1 MDVQTTWG
9 AKLIARHVDAPSTI
23 RINASDMELDG
34 FIDDTFSE
42 YRERSVIRTT
52 VGGSISSTAPS
63 CGLRYLGFVILDSLT
78 PELLELFIA
87 GVKQGV
93 AVVDGNNMRERLF
106 TLTEPYNFQGGEVVQ
121 LRTADEKTENEV
133 LGESASGDLG
143 IEGRVRT
150 EIEESYRIECVVFL
164 SELPTENDL
173 PTYFAHI
180 HAEPIHASRLRT
192 VTSARVTWTTSW
204 DARCAIE
211 YWEVSSDNRNIIEES
226 SGGANHRVVLGG
238 LKPDTEYQY
247 RLIAGDSD
255 RRGKLVQSPT
265 RSFVTSTP
273 GPAASKITRG
283 EVSLAVENPGDTP
296 YISTPVRSGVP
307 FPRGVLT
314 SADQL
319 RLLDTDGSEVQL
331 QARSLGRW
339 PDHSVKWAL
348 LDFQTDAPAGSTHL
362 YTLEYDSEITRSSFK
377 SPLTVVE
384 DEHAI
389 TIDTG
394 RLNIRFGKSRFAP
407 FEEVSLDNEPYISSA
422 RVVVNG
428 VDGNEYLSENAHP
441 DSVVIEDPGP
451 LCCIV
456 RTEGHHLS
464 RDGRS
469 LLKSIFR
476 VQAYAGLPFIRVDHT
491 FVNDN
496 LDKPF
501 TDIESMYLD
510 LRTPSGLNQE
520 TALIQTHDDRS
531 VVDGRA
537 SRERLDGELTLGGL
551 SVKVVDFWQQY
562 PKSLRTHGEG
572 IQIGICPAIGDYD
585 YGIGGDEEYK
595 LYFYLRDGVYRFREG
610 LSKTHTIYIGESLP
624 PLPTPIAQAPMEWS
638 CDSGA
643 FGEVSPGNDGLFP
656 EYEERVAESFSGY
669 LENHETSREYGML
682 NHGDWTFDSYKDWGN
697 NEYDTAYVFFI
708 QWARSGD
715 MRFFGE
721 ACRAAVHHRDVDTCH
736 AAGEALSIGG
746 VYRHRIGHTGDHHP
760 GGYGLMEHAIAT
772 GEFPATD
779 LWVDSVTPRELR
791 AMLTWGGEFTISH
804 TWIDG
809 FLLHH
814 FLTGDP
820 RSLETA
826 RMVADRY
833 DGHYT
838 RNYDFA
844 NCRNNGWHL
853 ILTMEM
859 YKATGDE
866 FYLNAGRIIVERT
879 LDRQT
884 EDGGWRRMLV
894 PAHCRCDPPRHTGN
908 ASFAVGILLVGLKSY
923 HQATGDPRVAESIV
937 RAADFLIDSTWVE
950 EARGFR
956 ATSCPHTKVSS
967 DNFQNGLAGICYAW
981 RISRKPKFE
990 HVLRHATP
998 KAIEALHSHGR
1009 SLSSQMRAAPEVLY
1023 TLCQIGA

>member
-9 AKLIARHVDAPSTI
+9 AQLIAQHVDSPSTI
-23 RINASDMELDG
+23 RIDASDMELDG

-42 YRERSVIRTT
+42 YRERSVVRTI
-52 VGGSISSTAPS
+52 VGGSISLTAPS

-78 PELLELFIA
+78 PELVELFID

-93 AVVDGNNMRERLF
+93 AVVEGNNMRERLF
-106 TLTEPYNFQGGEVVQ
+106 TLTEPYSFQGGEVVQ
-121 LRTADEKTENEV
+121 LRTADEKIENAVPE
-133 LGESASGDLG
+133 ESLPGDLG

-164 SELPTENDL
+164 SELPIENDL
-173 PTYFAHI
+173 PTCFLHI
-180 HAEPIHASRLRT
+180 HADPLESSSART
-192 VTSARVTWTTSW
+192 VTSARVTWTTTW

-211 YWEVSSDNRNIIEES
+211 YWEEGSDNRNIVEETS
-226 SGGANHRVVLGG
+226 SGANHRIVLGG
-238 LKPDTEYQY
+238 LKPDAEYHY
-247 RLIAGDSD
+247 RLLAGD
-255 RRGKLVQSPT
+255 RQGKLVQSPT
-265 RSFVTSTP
+265 RSFVTSAP
-273 GPAASKITRG
+273 KPAASKTTRG
-283 EVSLAVENPGDTP
+283 ETSLAVKNPGDSP
-296 YISTPVRSGVP
+296 YRSTPVRSGVP

-314 SADQL
+314 SSAQL
-319 RLLDTDGSEVQL
+319 RLLDVDRSEVRL

-348 LDFQTDAPAGSTHL
+348 LDFQTDAPAGSTRF
-362 YTLEYDSEITRSSFK
+362 YTLEYGSEVTRTSFN

-394 RLNIRFGKSRFAP
+394 RFSIRFDKSRLAP
-407 FEEVSLDNEPYISSA
+407 FEEVSLDNKPYISSA
-422 RVVVNG
+422 RVVV
-428 VDGNEYLSENAHP
+428 DGADGTEYLSENARP
-441 DSVVIEDPGP
+441 DSVVLEDSGP

-464 RDGRS
+464 RDGRR
-469 LLKSIFR
+469 LLRSIFR
-476 VQAYAGLPFIRVDHT
+476 VHAYAGLPFIRVDHT

-496 LDKPF
+496 LEKPF

-510 LRTPSGLNQE
+510 LGTPSGTNQE
-520 TALIQTHDDRS
+520 TELIQTHDDQS
-531 VVDGRA
+531 IVKGKA
-537 SRERLDGELTLGGL
+537 SGERLDGKIALAGL
-551 SVKVVDFWQQY
+551 SVELVDFWQQY
-562 PKSLRTHGEG
+562 PKSLKSHSEG

-595 LYFYLRDGVYRFREG
+595 LYFYLRDGVYRLREG
-610 LSKTHTIYIGESLP
+610 LSKTHTMYIGESLP
-624 PLPTPIAQAPMEWS
+624 SLPTPIAQAPVDWN

-656 EYEERVAESFSGY
+656 EYEKRVADSFSGY
-669 LENHETSREYGML
+669 LESHETSREYGML

-715 MRFFGE
+715 MRFFEE

-736 AAGEALSIGG
+736 AAEEALRTGG

-760 GGYGLMEHAIAT
+760 GGYGLMERAIAT

-809 FLLHH
+809 FILHY

-859 YKATGDE
+859 YKAAGDE

-884 EDGGWRRMLV
+884 ADGGWRRMLV

-981 RISRKPKFE
+981 RISRKPRFE
-990 HVLRHATP
+990 HVLRQATP

-1023 TLCQIGA
+1023 TMGQIEA

>member
-9 AKLIARHVDAPSTI
+9 ATLIAQHVDAPSTI
-23 RINASDMELDG
+23 RINASDVDLDG

-42 YRERSVIRTT
+42 YRERSVVRTT
-52 VGGSISSTAPS
+52 LGGFISLDAPS
-63 CGLRYLGFVILDSLT
+63 CGLRYFGFVILDSLT
-78 PELLELFIA
+78 LEQVEVSID
-87 GVKQGV
+87 GVKKGV
-93 AVVDGNNMRERLF
+93 AVVNGNNQRERLF
-106 TLTEPYNFQGGEVVQ
+106 TLPEPYNFQGGEQIQ
-121 LRTADEKTENEV
+121 LNTPQERIGNGN
-133 LGESASGDLG
+133 LGEDVPVDLG
-143 IEGRVRT
+143 IEGRIRT
-150 EIEESYRIECVVFL
+150 EVEESYRIECVAFFD
-164 SELPTENDL
+164 ELPPENDL
-173 PTYFAHI
+173 PSHFAHI
-180 HAEPIHASRLRT
+180 HADPIGSSSTDT
-192 VTSARVTWTTSW
+192 VTSARVTWITTW
-204 DARCAIE
+204 DAKCTIE
-211 YWEVSSDNRNIIEES
+211 YWQEGSDNLNIVEEMS
-226 SGGANHRVVLGG
+226 TGANHRVVLTD
-238 LKPDTEYQY
+238 LIPDTRYRY
-247 RLIAGDSD
+247 RLNSADTH
-255 RRGKLVQSPT
+255 GKPIQSRT
-265 RSFVTSTP
+265 QSLVTSIP
-273 GPAASKITRG
+273 KPAARKAATEKI
-283 EVSLAVENPGDTP
+283 SLAVKNPGEIP
-296 YISTPVRSGVP
+296 CISTPVRSGIP
-307 FPRGVLT
+307 FPQGVLI
-314 SADQL
+314 SSDQL

-331 QARSLGRW
+331 QARSLGQW
-339 PDHSVKWAL
+339 PDHSIKWAL
-348 LDFQTDAPAGSTHL
+348 LDFQTDTPAGSEHI
-362 YTLEYDSEITRSSFK
+362 YTLEYGSGIARSNFN
-377 SPLTVVE
+377 SPLIVIEDDDAIVV
-384 DEHAI
+384 
-389 TIDTG
+389 DTG
-394 RLNIRFGKSRFAP
+394 RLNISFDKSRFAP
-407 FEEVSLDNEPYISSA
+407 FERLSLDNGPYISSA
-422 RVVVNG
+422 RLVVNG
-428 VDGNEYLSENAHP
+428 TDGREYPSTNASP
-441 DSVVIEDPGP
+441 DSIEIEDSGP
-451 LCCIV
+451 MCCIV
-456 RTEGHHLS
+456 RAEGHHLS
-464 RDGRS
+464 RDGSS

-476 VQAYAGLPFIRVDHT
+476 VHAYSGLPFIRIDHT

-496 LDKPF
+496 LEEPF
-501 TDIESMYLD
+501 TDIDSMYLD
-510 LRTPSGLNQE
+510 FETPSGDNQE
-520 TALIQTHDDRS
+520 TELIQTHDDHS
-531 VVDGRA
+531 TVNGRV
-537 SRERLDGELTLGGL
+537 SGERLDGKI
-551 SVKVVDFWQQY
+551 SVAGIDVDVVDFWQQY
-562 PKSLRTHGEG
+562 PKSLSSHGEG
-572 IQIGICPAIGDYD
+572 IQVGICPAIGDYD
-585 YGIGGDEEYK
+585 YRVGGEEEYK

-610 LSKTHTIYIGESLP
+610 VSKTHTMYIGESLP
-624 PLPTPIAQAPMEWS
+624 PLPTPMAQASVDWN

-643 FGEVSPGNDGLFP
+643 FGEVSPGSDGLFP
-656 EYEERVAESFSGY
+656 EYEKRVAESFSGY

-715 MRFFGE
+715 MRFFEE
-721 ACRAAVHHRDVDTCH
+721 ACRAVTHHRDVDTCH
-736 AAGEALSIGG
+736 AAEEALRIGG

-772 GEFPATD
+772 GEFPATE

-791 AMLTWGGEFTISH
+791 AILTWGGEFTISH

-809 FLLHH
+809 FILHH

-853 ILTMEM
+853 VLTMEM

-879 LDRQT
+879 LERQT
-884 EDGGWRRMLV
+884 EDGGWRRLLV

-956 ATSCPHTKVSS
+956 STSCPRTKVSS

-981 RISRKPKFE
+981 RISRKPRFE

-1023 TLCQIGA
+1023 TVGQIEA

>member
-9 AKLIARHVDAPSTI
+9 AKLIAQHVDAPSTI
-23 RINASDMELDG
+23 RVNASDMDLDG

-42 YRERSVIRTT
+42 YRERSVVRTIL
-52 VGGSISSTAPS
+52 GGSIASTAPS

-78 PELLELFIA
+78 VEQVEISID
-87 GVKQGV
+87 GVKKGV
-93 AVVDGNNMRERLF
+93 AVVNGNNQRERLF
-106 TLTEPYNFQGGEVVQ
+106 TLTEPYNFQGGEQ
-121 LRTADEKTENEV
+121 IRLSTPQEDDETESHSEGV
-133 LGESASGDLG
+133 PGDLG
-143 IEGRVRT
+143 IEGRIRT
-150 EIEESYRIECVVFL
+150 EVEESYRIDCVAFF
-164 SELPTENDL
+164 SDLPPENDL
-173 PTYFAHI
+173 PSCFAHI
-180 HAEPIHASRLRT
+180 NADPIGSSST
-192 VTSARVTWTTSW
+192 DVVTSARVTWITTW
-204 DARCAIE
+204 DAKCTIE
-211 YWEVSSDNRNIIEES
+211 YWQEGSDNANIVEEMS
-226 SGGANHRVVLGG
+226 AGANHRIVLSE
-238 LKPDTEYQY
+238 LKPNTRYHY
-247 RLIAGDSD
+247 RLNAVD
-255 RRGKLVQSPT
+255 RHGKLVQSPT
-265 RSFVTSTP
+265 RSLVTSIP
-273 GPAASKITRG
+273 KPAARKATTGKI
-283 EVSLAVENPGDTP
+283 SLAVKNPGEIP
-296 YISTPVRSGVP
+296 CISTPVRSGIP
-307 FPRGVLT
+307 FPQGVLT
-314 SADQL
+314 SSDQL

-331 QARSLGRW
+331 QTCVLGQW
-339 PDHSVKWAL
+339 PDHSIKWAL
-348 LDFQTDAPAGSTHL
+348 LDFQTDTPTGSEHI
-362 YTLEYDSEITRSSFK
+362 YTLEYGSEITRSDFN
-377 SPLTVVE
+377 SPLIVIE

-394 RLNIRFGKSRFAP
+394 RLNISFDKSRFAP
-407 FEEVSLDNEPYISSA
+407 FDKVALDNGPYISSA
-422 RVVVNG
+422 HVVVNG
-428 VDGNEYLSENAHP
+428 TDGNEYLSTNARP
-441 DSVVIEDPGP
+441 DSVEVEDSGP
-451 LCCIV
+451 MCCIV

-476 VQAYAGLPFIRVDHT
+476 VHAYSGLPFIRIDHT

-496 LDKPF
+496 SGKPF
-501 TDIESMYLD
+501 TDIDSMYLD
-510 LRTPSGLNQE
+510 LETPPGDNQKTE
-520 TALIQTHDDRS
+520 LIQTHDDRAM
-531 VVDGRA
+531 VNGKVRG
-537 SRERLDGELTLGGL
+537 ERLDGKV
-551 SVKVVDFWQQY
+551 SVAGIDVDVVDFWQQY
-562 PKSLRTHGEG
+562 PKSLSTHGEG

-585 YGIGGDEEYK
+585 YDVGGEEEYK

-610 LSKTHTIYIGESLP
+610 VSKTHTMYIGESLP
-624 PLPTPIAQAPMEWS
+624 PLPTPMAQAPVDWS

-656 EYEERVAESFSGY
+656 DYEERVADSFSGY

-715 MRFFGE
+715 IRFFEE
-721 ACRAAVHHRDVDTCH
+721 ACRASVHHRDVDTCH
-736 AAGEALSIGG
+736 AAEEALRIGG

-772 GEFPATD
+772 GEFPATE

-791 AMLTWGGEFTISH
+791 AILTWGGEFTISH

-820 RSLETA
+820 RSLEAA

-879 LDRQT
+879 LERQT
-884 EDGGWRRMLV
+884 EDGGWRRLLV

-956 ATSCPHTKVSS
+956 STSCPYTKVSS

-981 RISRKPKFE
+981 RISRKPRFE

-1023 TLCQIGA
+1023 TVAQIEA

>member
-9 AKLIARHVDAPSTI
+9 AKLIAQHVDAPSTI
-23 RINASDMELDG
+23 RIDASDMELDG

-42 YRERSVIRTT
+42 YRERSVVCTT
-52 VGGSISSTAPS
+52 VGGSISLTTPS
-63 CGLRYLGFVILDSLT
+63 CGLRYFGFVILDSLT
-78 PELLELFIA
+78 PELVELFID

-93 AVVDGNNMRERLF
+93 AVVDANNNRERLF
-106 TLTEPYNFQGGEVVQ
+106 TLAEPYNFQGGEVVQ
-121 LRTADEKTENEV
+121 LRTAGEKIENAV
-133 LGESASGDLG
+133 LGEGLPGDLG
-143 IEGRVRT
+143 IEGRIRI
-150 EIEESYRIECVVFL
+150 EIEESYRIECVAFFK
-164 SELPTENDL
+164 ELPALNDL
-173 PTYFAHI
+173 PTCFEHI
-180 HAEPIHASRLRT
+180 HAEPIHTSSPQT
-192 VTSARVTWTTSW
+192 VTSVRVTWTTSW
-204 DARCAIE
+204 DAICAVE
-211 YWEVSSDNRNIIEES
+211 YWEVSSDNRNIVEEAIA
-226 SGGANHRVVLGG
+226 GANHRVVLRR
-238 LKPDTEYQY
+238 LKPNTEYHY
-247 RLIAGDSD
+247 RLNAGD
-255 RRGKLVQSPT
+255 RNGKLVQSPT

-273 GPAASKITRG
+273 KPVASRTTRG
-283 EVSLAVENPGDTP
+283 EVSLAVKNPGDTP
-296 YISTPVRSGVP
+296 YRSTPVRSGVP
-307 FPRGVLT
+307 FPQSVLT
-314 SADQL
+314 SSDQL
-319 RLLDTDGSEVQL
+319 RLLDADGSEVQL

-339 PDHSVKWAL
+339 PDRSIKWAL
-348 LDFQTDAPAGSTHL
+348 LDFQTDTPAGSTHL
-362 YTLEYDSEITRSSFK
+362 YTLEYGSEITRGSFH
-377 SPLTVVE
+377 SPLMVVE
-384 DEHAI
+384 DDHAI
-389 TIDTG
+389 AIDTG
-394 RLNIRFGKSRFAP
+394 RLNIRFDKSQFAP
-407 FEEVSLDNEPYISSA
+407 FEEVSLDNGPYISSA
-422 RVVVNG
+422 RVVVKG
-428 VDGNEYLSENAHP
+428 ADGSEYSSENASP
-441 DSVVIEDPGP
+441 DSVVIEDSGP

-464 RDGRS
+464 RDGRR

-476 VQAYAGLPFIRVDHT
+476 VHTYAGLPFIRVDHT

-496 LDKPF
+496 LGKPF

-510 LRTPSGLNQE
+510 LRTPSGVSQE
-520 TALIQTHDDRS
+520 TKLIQTHDDQS
-531 VVDGRA
+531 IVNGRA
-537 SRERLDGELTLGGL
+537 GGERLDGKIALAGL
-551 SVKVVDFWQQY
+551 SVEVVDFWQQY
-562 PKSLRTHGEG
+562 PKSLKTHSEG

-585 YGIGGDEEYK
+585 YDIGGDEEYK
-595 LYFYLRDGVYRFREG
+595 LYFYLRDGVYRIREG
-610 LSKTHTIYIGESLP
+610 LSKTHTMYIGESLHS
-624 PLPTPIAQAPMEWS
+624 LPTPIAQAPVDWN

-656 EYEERVAESFSGY
+656 EYEKRVADSFSGY

-715 MRFFGE
+715 LRFFEE

-736 AAGEALSIGG
+736 AAEEALRIGG

-760 GGYGLMEHAIAT
+760 GGYGLMERAIAT
-772 GEFPATD
+772 GDFPATG
-779 LWVDSVTPRELR
+779 LWVDSVTLELR
-791 AMLTWGGEFTISH
+791 AMLTWGSEFTISH

-809 FLLHH
+809 FILHH

-853 ILTMEM
+853 VLTMEM

-879 LDRQT
+879 LERQT
-884 EDGGWRRMLV
+884 EDGGWRRLLV

-923 HQATGDPRVAESIV
+923 HQVTGDPRVAESIV

-990 HVLRHATP
+990 HVLRQATP

-1023 TLCQIGA
+1023 TIGQIEA